1 MNTLRRNSRVGKSRT
16 WGLDWKMLPKNPH
29 LEPCN
34 LDSAPSF
41 DVLNHYQMM
50 DRQMLRAAI
59 PLPALPE
66 KQDFSA
72 ESDRARLSRV
82 ALKAYRRLV
91 EHWGLTGHQAAALL
105 DVSTST
111 WERLKQKRKDKS
123 LSQDQLTRISAMVG
137 IYKGLHLLF
146 ADDMADR
153 WPKLDN
159 KGPLF
164 ARMSPIDS
172 MLKGG
177 IPQMLEVRRYVDAV
191 RGGL

>member
-1 MNTLRRNSRVGKSRT
+1 MFG
-16 WGLDWKMLPKNPH
+16 
-29 LEPCN
+29 
-34 LDSAPSF
+34 SATPIS
-41 DVLNHYQMM
+41 
-50 DRQMLRAAI
+50 
-59 PLPALPE
+59 PLPE
-66 KQDFSA
+66 RQDFSS
-72 ESDRARLSRV
+72 ETERARLSKV
-82 ALKAYRRLV
+82 ALKAYKRLV
-91 EHWGLTGHQAAALL
+91 EKWGLTGQQAAALL

-111 WERLKQKRKDKS
+111 WERLKQEGKDKS
-123 LSQDQLTRISAMVG
+123 LSQDQLTRISALVG

-146 ADDMADR
+146 ADNMADR
-153 WPKLDN
+153 WPRLDN

>member
-1 MNTLRRNSRVGKSRT
+1 M
-16 WGLDWKMLPKNPH
+16 
-29 LEPCN
+29 
-34 LDSAPSF
+34 
-41 DVLNHYQMM
+41 
-50 DRQMLRAAI
+50 RAAASPI
-59 PLPALPE
+59 PALPE
-66 KQDFSA
+66 RQDFSA
-72 ESDRARLSRV
+72 ESDRVRLSKV
-82 ALKAYRRLV
+82 ALKAYKRLV
-91 EHWGLTGHQAAALL
+91 EHWELTGQQAAALL

-111 WERLKQKRKDKS
+111 WERLKQEGKDRS

-164 ARMSPIDS
+164 GRLSPIDS